1 MFFKPQNI
9 KNYFKTF
16 LKYYNN
22 METKTQDTTIDYSK
36 MKLGRPKKY
45 DGVEEALNANRMNNI
60 NNYYKK
66 RTEILERKKKRYL
79 EMKSLKLRE
88 NAKTG

>member
-1 MFFKPQNI
+1 
-9 KNYFKTF
+9 
-16 LKYYNN
+16 
-22 METKTQDTTIDYSK
+22 METKNQDATIDYSK

-60 NNYYKK
+60 NSYYKK
-66 RTEILERKKKRYL
+66 RTEILERKKKRYH

-88 NAKTG
+88 NAKTE